1 MKKPL
6 VDGHFAELFTLKWK
20 NSKKNVLL
28 LLLLLLL
35 LLYLTALRK
44 SNHALP

>member
-35 LLYLTALRK
+35 YLTALRK